1 MEKFNPRILSRLG
14 QSGAIFGLALLE
26 LADKYRIKVVSADM
40 SVVAG
45 LDRFKKLYPNDF
57 YNVGIAE
64 QNMLGIASGLSSEGY
79 KSIAVA
85 QACFLSMRSFEQVRQ
100 YLGYMR
106 NDVICVGINSG
117 VSLTYFG
124 NTHYAIEDIS
134 LMRSIPN
141 MTVISPSDSGMAVK
155 AFEAAL
161 KHDGPVYIR
170 LNGGLNCPIVYSYDF
185 NFTLGK
191 STVVKE
197 GSDIT
202 IFATGSMVYKSV
214 MATELIKDVS
224 IKVVDVTTI
233 EPLDVH
239 EIYNSKSS
247 KLFVTVEE
255 HNITGGLGSAISEVM
270 SSTSGMPPLLRLGI
284 ISFYERVGDYNYLLE
299 KVRLTPELI
308 AEDIMTKYRSL

>member
-14 QSGAIFGLALLE
+14 QSGSIFGLALLDSMNE
-26 LADKYRIKVVSADM
+26 YRLKVVSADM

-85 QACFLSMRSFEQVRQ
+85 QACFLSMRSFEQIRQ
-100 YLGYMR
+100 YLGYMH

-141 MTVISPSDSGMAVK
+141 MTVISPSDSGIAVK
-155 AFEAAL
+155 AFDVAL
-161 KHDGPVYIR
+161 RHDGPVYIR
-170 LNGGLNCPIVYSYDF
+170 LNGGLNCPIVYNNDF
-185 NFTLGK
+185 NFTIGK
-191 STVVKE
+191 SNVVKE
-197 GSDIT
+197 GSDVT
-202 IFATGSMVYKSV
+202 IFATGSMVYKSL
-214 MATELIKDVS
+214 MAAELITDVS

-233 EPLDVH
+233 VPLDVS

-247 KLFVTVEE
+247 KLFVTIEE
-255 HNITGGLGSAISEVM
+255 HNIIGGLGSAISEVM
-270 SSTSGMPPLLRLGI
+270 SSVSCMPPLLRLGI
-284 ISFYERVGDYNYLLE
+284 KGFYDRIGDYNYLLE
-299 KVRLTPELI
+299 KARLTPELI
-308 AEDIMTKYRSL
+308 AEDIMDKYRSL